1 MAIGKSK
8 ISDLNFD
15 SFQNTIDKSI
25 ETDQTSDKFDCQ
37 LRAYTEA
44 GERLD
49 AARES
54 VDDAKVSLNEA
65 TSTLQKAVS
74 NATLVEKNLKE
85 SLSKIQGV
93 TIGAKI
99 STSDWNKLSEHRN
112 RIVADEKQLLETQQQ
127 ETKEVLSRH
136 FYDMANMMSK
146 SEGVWLSNGWAKSL
160 LWIFLPCLLY
170 TVISIGYY
178 VVSFVSK

>member
-8 ISDLNFD
+8 ISDLNID
-15 SFQNTIDKSI
+15 SFQNTIDKNI
-25 ETDQTSDKFDCQ
+25 ETDQASDKFDCQ

-44 GERLD
+44 GEKLD

-54 VDDAKVSLNEA
+54 IDTAKASLNEA

-74 NATLVEKNLKE
+74 NVSLAAKRITE
-85 SLSKIQGV
+85 SASRIQAV
-93 TIGAKI
+93 TISAKI
-99 STSDWNKLSEHRN
+99 STSDWNKLSKHRN
-112 RIVADEKQLLETQQQ
+112 RIIADEQQLLEAHQR
-127 ETKEVLSRH
+127 EAKEILSRH

-146 SEGVWLSNGWAKSL
+146 REGVWLSNGWVKSL

-170 TVISIGYY
+170 TVISIGY
-178 VVSFVSK
+178 FVIAFINK